1 MVPRH
6 QHADRIYLA
15 YGSKASESIT
25 MEQKQQVAGAG
36 TAVDSECFES
46 QTGYKE
52 TGLNCK
58 LQKVF
63 ETLTPV
69 PSGILSPFAEL
80 LNLPKQCLHMQT
92 RFSDTQ
98 E

>member
-1 MVPRH
+1 M
-6 QHADRIYLA
+6 
-15 YGSKASESIT
+15 
-25 MEQKQQVAGAG
+25 MEQKQQVAGTG

-46 QTGYKE
+46 QTGHKE

-98 E
+98 EQGDISFKPTHNHCL

>member
-1 MVPRH
+1 M
-6 QHADRIYLA
+6 
-15 YGSKASESIT
+15 

-36 TAVDSECFES
+36 AAVDSECFES

-52 TGLNCK
+52 TGLSCK

-63 ETLTPV
+63 GTLTPV